1 MGDFRVKLKKFM
13 KKLFAKDNKN
23 RKTIKQLE
31 LEHFILKQISTNSN
45 FLKTI
50 RWNALYKLSIIS
62 RKGSKTLISNRC
74 VQTINKKVFHK
85 FTNFSRTVFLKLVK
99 SGYISGMR
107 KSSW

>member
-1 MGDFRVKLKKFM
+1 M
-13 KKLFAKDNKN
+13 KKLFAKDREN

-31 LEHFILKQISTNSN
+31 LEHFVLKQISTNSN

-50 RWNALYKLSIIS
+50 RWNALHKLLNMPKKS
-62 RKGSKTLISNRC
+62 SKTVISNRC
-74 VQTINKKVFHK
+74 IQTINKKTFNK

>member
-1 MGDFRVKLKKFM
+1 M
-13 KKLFAKDNKN
+13 KKLFAKDQRT

-31 LEHFILKQISTNSN
+31 LEKFVLKQISANSN

-50 RWNALYKLSIIS
+50 RWNASYRLFNIS
-62 RKGSKTLISNRC
+62 KKNSKTLIVNRC
-74 VQTINKKVFHK
+74 VQTINKKTFNK

-99 SGYISGMR
+99 SGFISGMR